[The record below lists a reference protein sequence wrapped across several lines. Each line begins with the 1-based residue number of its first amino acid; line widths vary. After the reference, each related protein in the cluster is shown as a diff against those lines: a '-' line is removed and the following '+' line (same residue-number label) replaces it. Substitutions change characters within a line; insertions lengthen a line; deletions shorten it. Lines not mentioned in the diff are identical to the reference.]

1 MNNNTNKDIDEGYFE
16 NKRPEIIELIEKES
30 KLILDV
36 GCGKGYLGRELKNI
50 YPQCKV
56 IGIEYN
62 DEIAKQA
69 KLNIDDV
76 YVGDVQNMNL
86 NLDKSTLDAII
97 FADILE
103 HIIDP
108 SSVLIRLKQYLKNGG
123 YIIASIPNMRHY
135 TVIMR
140 LIKRGWMYDEYG
152 HFDKTHIR
160 FFSLHSM
167 IQLIKDAG
175 YMIEL
180 IKPRIVASKK
190 MKILNFML
198 FDRLQEFI
206 AFQYIIKARNVIR

>member
-36 GCGKGYLGRELKNI
+36 GCGKGYLGRELKKI